1 MWWICTIGTFGIGR
15 GQQVDTCYL
24 PHETEETCRL
34 REHILRF
41 TSQTKPF
48 GRRPPES
55 AAEEDESPPLSP
67 ASPLPLGRYRG
78 EPLSAEVSLS
88 LSLSLSLSSARAA
101 RCSSSNRFWS
111 AMRSTSFVK
120 SLPHLRI

>member
-1 MWWICTIGTFGIGR
+1 MTSVTYPTR
-15 GQQVDTCYL
+15 QRKHADL
-24 PHETEETCRL
+24 ES
-34 REHILRF
+34 ILRF

-67 ASPLPLGRYRG
+67 ASSLPLGRYRG